1 MRKAGEVEAR
11 RRAGGD
17 ISTREEDK
25 GSAREEVLGRIRE
38 RRGRATRGG
47 GGSRRT
53 PKGTA
58 CAREK
63 EGQGQGQGRLDGV
76 GEWMR
81 M

>member
-25 GSAREEVLGRIRE
+25 GSAREEEVLGRIRE

-53 PKGTA
+53 PKGAA
-58 CAREK
+58 CAWER
-63 EGQGQGQGRLDGV
+63 EGQGG
-76 GEWMR
+76 
-81 M
+81 